1 MKNKIIAELAQG
13 FEGDLI
19 KAKLLVNAAASSG
32 ADIAK
37 LQLVYADELATPDY
51 LHYKLFKG
59 LEMPDSSWKELFDY
73 SKKLNIELNFDI
85 FGTKSLNLC
94 QHLGIKGIKLHG
106 TDITNIGLLNE
117 VSDSNIK
124 NIYLGAGG
132 SNLKEIELAIS
143 ILKNKKVIL
152 LLGFQS
158 YPTPNNDNQIS
169 RLSYLKDNLLKKYDN
184 VEIGFADHPDPDSS
198 LGFALAATAIGAGAT
213 VIEKHLTLGKI
224 MKMEDHESA
233 LNPDEFYDFTQTIRD
248 CFLALGLTID
258 SDNFGMSPSEKKYRK
273 MIRRH
278 VVSSR
283 DLKKG
288 TILSHEDLIL
298 KRSSSINF
306 FYDLSLVYNKQLL
319 VDIKSNTPIT
329 EKLIINKLK

>member
-1 MKNKIIAELAQG
+1 MKIIAELAQG
-13 FEGDLI
+13 FEGNLT

-59 LEMPDSSWKELFDY
+59 LEMPDSSWKELFEY
-73 SKKLNIELNFDI
+73 SNELNIELNFDI

-94 QHLGIKGIKLHG
+94 QKIGIKGVKLHG
-106 TDITNIGLLNE
+106 TDTTNIGLLNE
-117 VSDSNIK
+117 VAESNIK
-124 NIYLGAGG
+124 NVYLGVGG

-143 ILKNKKVIL
+143 ILKSKNIVL

-169 RLSYLKDNLLKKYDN
+169 RVSYLKEYLYKKNNN
-184 VEIGFADHPDPDSS
+184 VEIGFADHPDPNSS
-198 LGFALAATAIGAGAT
+198 LGIALAATAVGAGAT

-233 LNPDEFYDFTQTIRD
+233 LNADEFDDFTKTIRN
-248 CFLALGLTID
+248 CFLALGHTVS
-258 SDNFGMSPSEKKYRK
+258 SDDFGMSNSEKDYRK

-278 VVSSR
+278 VTSSI

-288 TILSHEDLIL
+288 TVLTSKNLVLKRTAAENVIYDIGLVYDKILMEDLEMNKAINHN
-298 KRSSSINF
+298 SI
-306 FYDLSLVYNKQLL
+306 K
-319 VDIKSNTPIT
+319 
-329 EKLIINKLK
+329 

>member
-59 LEMPDSSWKELFDY
+59 LEMPDSSWKELFNY
-73 SKKLNIELNFDI
+73 SKELNIELNFDI
-85 FGTKSLNLC
+85 FGSKSLDLC
-94 QHLGIKGIKLHG
+94 QEIGIKGVKLHG
-106 TDITNIGLLNE
+106 TDITNLGLLKE
-117 VSDSNIK
+117 VSESNI
-124 NIYLGAGG
+124 NNVYLGAGG
-132 SNLKEIELAIS
+132 SNLEEIELAIS
-143 ILKNKKVIL
+143 ILKSKNIIL

-169 RLSYLKDNLLKKYDN
+169 RVSYLKDLLLKKYN
-184 VEIGFADHPDPDSS
+184 NIEIGFADHPDPNSS
-198 LGFALAATAIGAGAT
+198 LGFALAATAVGAGAT

-233 LNPDEFYDFTQTIRD
+233 LNPDEFYDFSQTIRN
-248 CFLALGLTID
+248 CFLALGSTIEVD
-258 SDNFGMSPSEKKYRK
+258 DFGMSDSEKSYRK

-278 VVSSR
+278 VTSSKN
-283 DLKKG
+283 LKKG
-288 TILSHEDLIL
+288 ANLSSEDLVL
-298 KRSSSINF
+298 KRTASKNF
-306 FYDLSLVYNKQLL
+306 IYDISTVYNKTL
-319 VDIKSNTPIT
+319 T
-329 EKLIINKLK
+329 EDLEKNKAINLNILK

>member
-51 LHYKLFKG
+51 LHYELFKG
-59 LEMPDSSWKELFDY
+59 LEMPDTSWKELFDY
-73 SKKLNIELNFDI
+73 SKELNIELNFDI

-94 QHLGIKGIKLHG
+94 QDIGVKGIKIHG

-117 VSDSNIK
+117 VSTSNIK

-143 ILKNKKVIL
+143 ILKNKNVIL

-158 YPTPNNDNQIS
+158 YPTPNSDNQIS
-169 RLSYLKDNLLKKYDN
+169 RVSYLKKMLSDDNIE
-184 VEIGFADHPDPDSS
+184 VGFADHANPNTSIA
-198 LGFALAATAIGAGAT
+198 FAATAIGAGAS

-233 LNPDEFYDFTQTIRD
+233 LNPDEFYNFTNIINECYKAFGTTMKSNDFNM
-248 CFLALGLTID
+248 
-258 SDNFGMSPSEKKYRK
+258 SDSEKKYRK

-278 VVSSR
+278 VVSSKN
-283 DLKKG
+283 LKKG
-288 TILSHEDLIL
+288 TILSPEDLIL
-298 KRSSSINF
+298 KRSSSNIF
-306 FYDLSLVYNKQLL
+306 IHDLNLLYNKELL
-319 VDIKSNTPIT
+319 EDVESNTPIT

>member
-1 MKNKIIAELAQG
+1 MKMKIIAELAQG
-13 FEGDLI
+13 FEGNLT

-59 LEMPDSSWKELFDY
+59 LEMPDSSWKELFEY
-73 SKKLNIELNFDI
+73 SNELNIELNFDI

-94 QHLGIKGIKLHG
+94 QKIGIKGVKLHG
-106 TDITNIGLLNE
+106 TDTTNIGLLNE
-117 VSDSNIK
+117 VAESNIK
-124 NIYLGAGG
+124 NVYLGVGG

-143 ILKNKKVIL
+143 ILKSKNIVL

-169 RLSYLKDNLLKKYDN
+169 RVSYLKEYLYKKNNN
-184 VEIGFADHPDPDSS
+184 VEIGFADHPDPNSS
-198 LGFALAATAIGAGAT
+198 LGIALAATAVGAGAT

-233 LNPDEFYDFTQTIRD
+233 LNADEFDDFTKTIRN
-248 CFLALGLTID
+248 CFLALGHTVS
-258 SDNFGMSPSEKKYRK
+258 SDDFGMSNSEKDYRK

-278 VVSSR
+278 VTSSI

-288 TILSHEDLIL
+288 TVLTSKNLVLKRTAAENVIYDIGLVYDKILMEDLEMNKAINHN
-298 KRSSSINF
+298 SI
-306 FYDLSLVYNKQLL
+306 K
-319 VDIKSNTPIT
+319 
-329 EKLIINKLK
+329 

>member
-13 FEGDLI
+13 FEGDLV
-19 KAKLLVNAAASSG
+19 KAKLLVNAAACSG

-59 LEMPDSSWKELFDY
+59 LEMPDNSWKELLDY
-73 SKKLNIELNFDI
+73 SKELNIELNFDV

-94 QHLGIKGIKLHG
+94 QELGIKGIKLHG
-106 TDITNIGLLNE
+106 TDMTNIGLLNE
-117 VSDSNIK
+117 VSESNIK

-132 SNLKEIELAIS
+132 SNLTEIELAIS
-143 ILKNKKVIL
+143 ILKNKNIIL

-169 RLSYLKDNLLKKYDN
+169 RVSYLNDYLLKKYN
-184 VEIGFADHPDPDSS
+184 NIEIGFADHPDPNSS
-198 LGFALAATAIGAGAT
+198 LGFALAATAVGAGAT
-213 VIEKHLTLGKI
+213 IIEKHLTLGKI

-233 LNPDEFYDFTQTIRD
+233 LNPDEFLDYTKTIRD
-248 CFLALGLTID
+248 CFLALGNTVL
-258 SDNFGMSPSEKKYRK
+258 SDDFGMSNSEKSYRK

-278 VVSSR
+278 VTSYK

-288 TILSHEDLIL
+288 TVLSSEDLVL
-298 KRSSSINF
+298 KRTASENLI
-306 FYDLSLVYNKQLL
+306 YDISLVYDKILTVDLEKNKA
-319 VDIKSNTPIT
+319 
-329 EKLIINKLK
+329 INHNILK

>member
-73 SKKLNIELNFDI
+73 SKELNIELNFDI

-94 QHLGIKGIKLHG
+94 QELGVKGIKLHG
-106 TDITNIGLLNE
+106 TDMTNIGLLNE
-117 VSDSNIK
+117 VFESNIK

-143 ILKNKKVIL
+143 ILKNKNVIL

-169 RLSYLKDNLLKKYDN
+169 RVSYFKDNLLKKYDN
-184 VEIGFADHPDPDSS
+184 VQIGFADHPDPNSS
-198 LGFALAATAIGAGAT
+198 LGFALAATAVGAGAN

-233 LNPDEFYDFTQTIRD
+233 LNPDEFEDFTKTIRN
-248 CFLALGLTID
+248 CFLALGHTVN
-258 SDNFGMSPSEKKYRK
+258 SDNFGMSDSEKSYRK
-273 MIRRH
+273 LIRRH
-278 VVSSR
+278 VTSSK

-288 TILSHEDLIL
+288 TILSSEDLVL
-298 KRSSSINF
+298 KRTGSENVIYDISS
-306 FYDLSLVYNKQLL
+306 VYNKELIE
-319 VDIKSNTPIT
+319 DIKKN
-329 EKLIINKLK
+329 KAINNNFLK